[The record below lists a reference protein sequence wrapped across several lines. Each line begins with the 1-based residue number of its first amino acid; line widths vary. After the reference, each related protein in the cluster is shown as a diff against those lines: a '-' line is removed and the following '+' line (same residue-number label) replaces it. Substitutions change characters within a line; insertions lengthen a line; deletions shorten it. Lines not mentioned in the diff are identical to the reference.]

1 MQLVE
6 QRLDLFQFERIDTL
20 GEPVVDR
27 RRQIRRPPALAAPGP
42 EEGEI
47 AGGAQFERALL
58 MPPRGGFEIL
68 ASTVMRVTRCIV
80 KPQ

>member
-6 QRLDLFQFERIDTL
+6 QRLDLFQVERIETL
-20 GEPVVDR
+20 GKPAVDR
-27 RRQIRRPPALAAPGP
+27 RQQIRRPPASP
-42 EEGEI
+42 EAGEI
-47 AGGAQFERALL
+47 AGGAQFASCD
-58 MPPRGGFEIL
+58 PRGGFEIL